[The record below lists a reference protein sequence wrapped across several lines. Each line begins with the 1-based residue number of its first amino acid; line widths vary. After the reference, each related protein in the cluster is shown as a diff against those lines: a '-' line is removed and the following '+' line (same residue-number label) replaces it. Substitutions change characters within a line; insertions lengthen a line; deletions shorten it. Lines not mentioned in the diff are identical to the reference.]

1 MNFRNAI
8 VDFLNKMGYLENK
21 NCEGVV
27 FYGSYS
33 TGFYNNQS
41 DINLHI
47 IFNNDNPEII
57 IRGVDSVDGFRIEYF
72 EKPLEDLYGRAISD
86 FHNQSNVLLS
96 MIGHGKV
103 LFDRN
108 GEIKKLQ
115 DYILDLYSVPLQGLS
130 DNEIYEQIAIIN
142 NRMIDLER
150 LGLINGEYF
159 IHLYHLTVEKI
170 RKFYYKKNGLP
181 EIPTSK
187 VLDFYRDDTYSNTN
201 FKITPPVEFI
211 QLYYSCLDES
221 KSNKERLK
229 IINDLYNYVKGE
241 YSLNPKCSR
250 VLIKSRNKK

>member
-8 VDFLNKMGYLENK
+8 IDFLNKMGYLENK
-21 NCEGVV
+21 NCEGAV

-33 TGFYNNQS
+33 TGFYNDKS
-41 DINLHI
+41 DIDLHI
-47 IFNNDNPEII
+47 IFNDNDPDKI
-57 IRGVDSVDGFRIEYF
+57 IRGIDTIDGFRIEYF
-72 EKPLEDLYGRAISD
+72 EKPLADLYGRAISD
-86 FHNQSNVLLS
+86 FNNQSNVLLS

-115 DYILDLYSVPLQGLS
+115 DYILQLYNVPLPGLT

-150 LGLINGEYF
+150 LGIISDKYF

-170 RKFYYKKNGLP
+170 RKFYYRKNGLP

-187 VLDFYRDDTYSNTN
+187 VLDFYRNDTYSRII
-201 FKITPPVEFI
+201 FKITPPIEFI
-211 QLYYSCLDES
+211 NLYYRCLDES
-221 KSNKERLK
+221 KTNNERLD
-229 IINDLYNYVKGE
+229 IIKDFYDYVKGD
-241 YSLNPKCSR
+241 YYLNPERSR
-250 VLIKSRNKK
+250 ILIKSRNKK

>member
-21 NCEGVV
+21 NCEGIV

-33 TGFYNNQS
+33 TGFYNDKS
-41 DINLHI
+41 DIDLHI

-57 IRGVDSVDGFRIEYF
+57 IRGIDTIDGFRIEYF
-72 EKPLEDLYGRAISD
+72 EKPLDDLYGRAIND
-86 FHNQSNVLLS
+86 FNNQSNVLLS

-115 DYILDLYSVPLQGLS
+115 NYILKLYSVQLSGLS

-150 LGLINGEYF
+150 LGLINDDYF

-170 RKFYYKKNGLP
+170 RKFYYRKNGLP

-187 VLDFYRDDTYSNTN
+187 VLDFYKDDTYSNTI
-201 FKITPPVEFI
+201 FKVTPPLEFI
-211 QLYYSCLDES
+211 QLYYNCLDES
-221 KSNKERLK
+221 KSNSERLN
-229 IINDLYNYVKGE
+229 IIKDLYNYVKDDYYLDPE
-241 YSLNPKCSR
+241 RSR
-250 VLIKSRNKK
+250 ILIKSRNKK

>member
-8 VDFLNKMGYLENK
+8 IDFLNKMGYLKNK
-21 NCEGVV
+21 NCEGAV

-33 TGFYNNQS
+33 TGFYNDTS
-41 DINLHI
+41 DIDLHI
-47 IFNNDNPEII
+47 IFNNNEPERI
-57 IRGVDSVDGFRIEYF
+57 IRGIDTVDGFRIEYF

-86 FHNQSNVLLS
+86 FNNQSNVLLS

-115 DYILDLYSVPLQGLS
+115 NYILDLYSVPLPSLT

-150 LGLINGEYF
+150 LGKINDEYF
-159 IHLYHLTVEKI
+159 THLYHLTIEKI
-170 RKFYYKKNGLP
+170 RKFYYRKNGLP

-187 VLDFYRDDTYSNTN
+187 VLNFYKDDTYSKTI
-201 FKITPPVEFI
+201 FKVTPPIEFI
-211 QLYYSCLDES
+211 QLYYSCLDDTKNNE
-221 KSNKERLK
+221 ERLK
-229 IINDLYNYVKGE
+229 IINNLYNYVKGE
-241 YSLNPKCSR
+241 YSLNPNHSR

>member
-8 VDFLNKMGYLENK
+8 IDFLNKMGYLENE
-21 NCEGVV
+21 NCEGIV

-33 TGFYNNQS
+33 TGFANEKS
-41 DINLHI
+41 DIDLHI
-47 IFNNDNPEII
+47 IFNNTNSDKI
-57 IRGVDSVDGFRIEYF
+57 IRGIDTVDGFRIEYF
-72 EKPLEDLYGRAISD
+72 EKPINDLYGRAICD
-86 FHNQSNVLLS
+86 FNNQSNVLLS
-96 MIGHGKV
+96 MIGHGQI

-108 GEIKKLQ
+108 GKIKHLQ
-115 DYILDLYSVPLQGLS
+115 DYILNLYQKPLQGLN

-150 LGLINGEYF
+150 LGNINDKYF

-181 EIPTSK
+181 EISTSK
-187 VLDFYRDDTYSNTN
+187 VLDFYRDDTYSQTI
-201 FKITPPVEFI
+201 FKITPPQEFI
-211 QLYYSCLDES
+211 QLYCNCLDES
-221 KSNKERLK
+221 KSNEERLL
-229 IINDLYNYVKGE
+229 IINDLYNYVKGN